1 MGICK
6 SKSERIKISKNSS
19 TIEGILYIQTEDF
32 KKDYIQL
39 IEFTSIEG
47 NEPKDYEEDIYI
59 FLNKKEITINPINN
73 SYRIPSGYFK
83 KKGNYDIKI
92 IINPRIS
99 YISFQNNSN
108 LLSVDLSKLKISK
121 IKSMHKMFLGCTT
134 LKEIK
139 GINDLNTSNIE
150 DMSSMFEKCHNLENI
165 DLSSFD
171 TSNVENMELMF
182 NECPNLKEIKGITNF
197 KTSKVNNMHGMFS
210 NCTKLEYIDL
220 SEFDTSN
227 TTNMKRMFYNC
238 TNLKQVNGLND
249 MFNVS
254 KDVKMDEMLYGCKN
268 LKDIDLSQLD
278 PKIIGEQN

>member
-1 MGICK
+1 MCGCIYGDN
-6 SKSERIKISKNSS
+6 IKVSKNASI
-19 TIEGILYIQTEDF
+19 IEGILYIQQQDCNRDF
-32 KKDYIQL
+32 VQIIEIAYIEGDEIKDY
-39 IEFTSIEG
+39 
-47 NEPKDYEEDIYI
+47 DEEVII
-59 FLNKKEITINPINN
+59 VLNKKKIEEINRNYN
-73 SYRIPSGYFK
+73 CYRIDGRIFK
-83 KKGNYDIKI
+83 KLGKYDIKI
-92 IINPRIS
+92 IINPRLT
-99 YISFQNNSN
+99 YFSFHDNTN
-108 LLSVDLSKLKISK
+108 LLSVDLSKLKISN
-121 IKSMHKMFLGCTT
+121 IKSMQKMFLGCTT

-150 DMSSMFEKCHNLENI
+150 DMSSMFEKCNSLENI

-171 TSNVENMELMF
+171 TSNVENMQLMF
-182 NECPNLKEIKGITNF
+182 NECKNLKEIKGITNF
-197 KTSKVNNMHGMFS
+197 KTNKVNNMHGMFS

-238 TNLKQVNGLND
+238 ANLKQVNGLND

-278 PKIIGEQN
+278 PKIISEQN

>member
-1 MGICK
+1 MGICLCD
-6 SKSERIKISKNSS
+6 SIKKSKNSS

-59 FLNKKEITINPINN
+59 FLNKKEIKINPINN

-108 LLSVDLSKLKISK
+108 LSSVDLSKLKISN

-134 LKEIK
+134 LEKIK

-165 DLSSFD
+165 DLSSLD

-197 KTSKVNNMHGMFS
+197 KTNKVNNMQEMFS

-238 TNLKQVNGLND
+238 ANLKQVNGLND